1 MLKPLNFMDQGPPA
15 VWLLV
20 SNTEALFSIP
30 KVPLACS
37 LAVHSTGAQSH
48 AVSEWPQET
57 RVKAAFK

>member
-1 MLKPLNFMDQGPPA
+1 MDQGPPA